1 MTTVAL
7 RSRRESDEDDLYALA
22 SDLDSWEQRTPRSP
36 TAMTLAEFRDR
47 QSRLPAVVVF
57 VVEAGGELAGQV
69 TVMDEDPL
77 ARHAEIGIAL
87 LADARGRGIG
97 TEALRQVVRFCFVRR
112 NLHRVHA
119 VALATNLASLGAC
132 RKAGF
137 VEEGR
142 RREHAWVCG
151 EYVDE
156 IALGQLR
163 SDWNRRE
170 QG

>member
-1 MTTVAL
+1 MSTVIL
-7 RSRRESDEDDLYALA
+7 RSRRESDEEDLYALA

-36 TAMTLAEFRDR
+36 TSMTLAEFRDR
-47 QSRLPAVVVF
+47 QSRSTAAVTF
-57 VVEAGGELAGQV
+57 VVEADARLAGQV

-77 ARHAEIGIAL
+77 ARHAEIGIVL
-87 LADARGRGIG
+87 RADARGRGIG
-97 TEALRQVVRFCFVRR
+97 SEALRQLVRFCFVRR

-132 RKAGF
+132 RNAGF

-142 RREHAWVCG
+142 RREHAWVRG

-156 IALGQLR
+156 IVMGQLR
-163 SDWNRRE
+163 SEWD
-170 QG
+170 G